1 MNKQYKKI
9 EFNVG
14 SNIEDVVK
22 ELLEY
27 QINGFLVY
35 GEFNGFKLYSD
46 TVTLDGA
53 YKLITGKT
61 KEEFDKA
68 QQEWRDEYNRKEKE
82 HQESIPSLSK
92 EWMKKGREILSDDKL
107 EFWDKI
113 VPIRLNDL
121 YHGMEL
127 GCCLNIVKILNNNGT
142 LEDAKNEIE
151 KQNHS
156 GMSYGLVC
164 SMVREFCG
172 RGQEFFEYVR

>member
-1 MNKQYKKI
+1 MNKQYRKI

-27 QINGFLVY
+27 KINGFLVY

-61 KEEFDKA
+61 KEEFDKE

-82 HQESIPSLSK
+82 HQESIPSLSQ

-107 EFWDKI
+107 EFWDRI
-113 VPIRLNDL
+113 VPIRLGDL

-164 SMVREFCG
+164 SMVKEFCN
-172 RGQEFFEYVR
+172 RGQEFINYVK